1 VGVPVLLSKELY
13 SCKAIAYIS
22 ICTAGGA
29 FFSILPILCFSFK
42 QNDFASGL
50 ELDLEQYVVP
60 TTPNMGSGVVYAA
73 NLTENP
79 RSLFDTGMSSN
90 NNTTKKV

>member
-1 VGVPVLLSKELY
+1 
-13 SCKAIAYIS
+13 
-22 ICTAGGA
+22 
-29 FFSILPILCFSFK
+29 LPIFLFAQQVVLSFLFCQFYVFSFK